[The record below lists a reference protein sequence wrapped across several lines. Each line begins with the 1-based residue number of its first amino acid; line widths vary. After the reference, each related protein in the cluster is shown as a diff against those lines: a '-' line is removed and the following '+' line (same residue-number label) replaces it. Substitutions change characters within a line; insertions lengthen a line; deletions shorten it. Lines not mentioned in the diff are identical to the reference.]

1 MSVILYPKNLLHT
14 LSLTLTQMSCE
25 FALFTLSLYLLCDYL
40 TSSQQSW
47 FILKEGGRADLV
59 CGRVES
65 RDGSVP
71 NGGWVF
77 LSLTSMSLTE
87 SEI

>member
-40 TSSQQSW
+40 TSSQQS
-47 FILKEGGRADLV
+47 
-59 CGRVES
+59 
-65 RDGSVP
+65 
-71 NGGWVF
+71 
-77 LSLTSMSLTE
+77 
-87 SEI
+87 